1 MKKGLHNFQKIFV
14 LFVVVSV
21 ICFFRKE
28 FLGRILKPLRLIM
41 FTLFGPYFVRD
52 VRYWPIYILKSFF
65 WLRKYWSN
73 FKLFYQVD
81 ATLTLILFSK
91 SYFSGK
97 AFWKRL
103 LHKFWAEGAH
113 VLSRSRITLLKSPQI
128 VWFYLITL

>member
-1 MKKGLHNFQKIFV
+1 M
-14 LFVVVSV
+14 
-21 ICFFRKE
+21 
-28 FLGRILKPLRLIM
+28 RLIM

-73 FKLFYQVD
+73 FKLFYHVD

-97 AFWKRL
+97 AFWKRF
-103 LHKFWAEGAH
+103 LHKFWAEGAR
-113 VLSRSRITLLKSPQI
+113 VLSRSRITPLKSPQI
-128 VWFYLITL
+128 VWFYLIILLGWRSTGWFVIINQIIIFGYSFSLQVDI